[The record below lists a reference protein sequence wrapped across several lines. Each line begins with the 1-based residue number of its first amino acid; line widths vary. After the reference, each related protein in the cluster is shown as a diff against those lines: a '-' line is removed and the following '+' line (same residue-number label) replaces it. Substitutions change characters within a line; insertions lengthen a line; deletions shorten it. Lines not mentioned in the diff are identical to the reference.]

1 MYKITF
7 WFRWSII
14 LHHSIKIWN
23 YITIKRNQIKFC
35 MLLRFTCYYS
45 QWKKL
50 LQFNG
55 REQLPIVAESDYAT
69 YVENKTTSWQC
80 PARQRDADWGNTFP
94 IKKVTNPDVHSEDV
108 IVTHWTALGAF
119 IWFIDPHYSN
129 LLQWPRG
136 QWSDPTQTARFMG
149 PTWGPPGSCRGPHVG
164 PHKPC
169 YQGIDGYVD
178 NWLVQRN
185 HSRYLYHCG

>member
-1 MYKITF
+1 
-7 WFRWSII
+7 
-14 LHHSIKIWN
+14 
-23 YITIKRNQIKFC
+23 

-69 YVENKTTSWQC
+69 YVENKTTSLQC
-80 PARQRDADWGNTFP
+80 TARQRDADWGNKFP
-94 IKKVTNPDVHSEDV
+94 IKKVTNLDVHSEEV

-119 IWFIDPHYSN
+119 IGFIDPHHSN
-129 LLQWPRG
+129 LLQWPWG

-149 PTWGPPGSCRGPHVG
+149 PTWGPPGSCRPQVG
-164 PHKPC
+164 PMLPPINLAIRVLMDMWIIGWCKEIIAVIC
-169 YQGIDGYVD
+169 TIAGNIFT
-178 NWLVQRN
+178 
-185 HSRYLYHCG
+185 